1 MRRPRLVQHQT
12 GPAARRN
19 KMEEK
24 KYEVLNGIK
33 VLASNMEFEMALVF
47 IEGYRNKFYN
57 ERLELTIREM
67 DRNIEKLNTGY
78 QE

>member
-1 MRRPRLVQHQT
+1 MREPRPRQHWT
-12 GPAARRN
+12 SPAARRN

-33 VLASNMEFEMALVF
+33 ILASNMEFEMALVF
-47 IEGYRNKFYN
+47 IEGYRNKFYD

>member
-1 MRRPRLVQHQT
+1 
-12 GPAARRN
+12 
-19 KMEEK
+19 
-24 KYEVLNGIK
+24 
-33 VLASNMEFEMALVF
+33 MEFEMALVF
-47 IEGYRNKFYN
+47 IEGYRNKFYD

>member
-1 MRRPRLVQHQT
+1 
-12 GPAARRN
+12 
-19 KMEEK
+19 MEEK

-57 ERLELTIREM
+57 EKLELTIREM